1 MTEPHTTA
9 AGLYIHIP
17 FCKSKCPYCDFY
29 SIKYDEAVAKT
40 YIDRLKKEFEKY
52 KGAEFDTVYFGG
64 GTPSIL
70 PTEMISQIM
79 DSININFKICSDN
92 EITIECNPSKNL
104 AEDFKAYKK
113 CGINRVSI
121 GMQSAIKE
129 ERLALGRIAGKAEVA
144 RAVFDAKNA
153 GISNISLDLM
163 IGTPKQTET
172 GIEETLKFIK
182 DMDITHISAY
192 MLKIEKNTPFY
203 KLKNKLDFP
212 DDDFTCDMYLKV
224 VNALNG
230 IGLQQYEIS
239 NFAKAGFES
248 RHNTKYWKLAP
259 YLGIGASAH
268 SLWNG
273 RRFHYDKDFNII
285 DDGIGGTDEEKIML
299 GLRLKDG
306 IDPSILN
313 TDYKKYIDMG
323 YMEINNNKLS
333 FTPKGFLVSN
343 TILSDLI

>member
-1 MTEPHTTA
+1 MKQS
-9 AGLYIHIP
+9 GLYFHIP
-17 FCKSKCPYCDFY
+17 FCKSKCPYCDFF
-29 SIKYDEAVAKT
+29 SVKYNEELAEKYV
-40 YIDRLKKEFEKY
+40 DRLIEEMKKY
-52 KGAEFDTVYFGG
+52 RGSFDTIYFGG

-70 PTEMISQIM
+70 NSRLIGKIISSAREQFDIA
-79 DSININFKICSDN
+79 DN
-92 EITIECNPSKNL
+92 CEITIECNPSKNL
-104 AEDFKAYKK
+104 EEDFKIYKEY
-113 CGINRVSI
+113 GINRVSI
-121 GMQSAIKE
+121 GMQSAVKE
-129 ERLALGRIAGKAEVA
+129 ERLALGRIAGKADVA
-144 RAVFDAKNA
+144 KTVYDAKNA

-163 IGTPKQTET
+163 IGTPKQTEA
-172 GIEETLKFIK
+172 GIEETLEFIK
-182 DMDITHISAY
+182 NMDITHISAY
-192 MLKIEKNTPFY
+192 MLKIEKNTPFF
-203 KLKNKLDFP
+203 KLQNKLDFP

-224 VNALNG
+224 VDTLSNM
-230 IGLQQYEIS
+230 GLQQYEIS

-285 DDGIGGTDEEKIML
+285 DDGIGCTNEEIIML
-299 GLRLKDG
+299 GLRLKEG

-323 YMEINNNKLS
+323 YMEIINDRLS

-343 TILSDLI
+343 TILSNLI

>member
-1 MTEPHTTA
+1 MDRAVNNT

-29 SIKYDEAVAKT
+29 SVKYDELSAKA
-40 YIDRLKKEFEKY
+40 YIDKLKKEFEKY

-70 PTEMISQIM
+70 PPEMITEIIN
-79 DSININFKICSDN
+79 SINKSFKISADS

-104 AEDFKAYKK
+104 KEDFLIYKS

-121 GMQSAIKE
+121 GMQSAVKE
-129 ERLALGRIAGKAEVA
+129 ERLALGRIAGKAEVTK
-144 RAVFDAKNA
+144 AVYDAKNA
-153 GISNISLDLM
+153 GISNISLDMM
-163 IGTPKQTET
+163 IGTPKQTKA
-172 GIEETLKFIK
+172 GIDETLEFIK
-182 DMDITHISAY
+182 NMDITHISAY

-203 KLKNKLDFP
+203 KLQNKLDFP
-212 DDDFTCDMYLKV
+212 NDDFTCDMYLKIV
-224 VNALNG
+224 DFLNNL
-230 IGLQQYEIS
+230 GLRQYEIS

-259 YLGIGASAH
+259 YLGIGASAY

-273 RRFHYDKDFNII
+273 RRFHYNKDFNII
-285 DDGIGGTDEEKIML
+285 FDETGGTNEEKIML
-299 GLRLKDG
+299 GLRLKEG
-306 IDPSILN
+306 IDPSIIKKNYQKYLN
-313 TDYKKYIDMG
+313 MG
-323 YMEINNNKLS
+323 YMEIVNGRLS

-343 TILSDLI
+343 TILSELI